1 MLFIQDYFEIFYY
14 LFLSTIDCF
23 VTGSGILH
31 NFVASVI
38 ELWENVFNSTK
49 TIMTVFINDL
59 TLHQLPL
66 KVFISKRRDRFQS
79 TLWPA
84 HVKQI
89 GLLEDN
95 ISSPEILHF
104 TMCTSTQ

>member
-1 MLFIQDYFEIFYY
+1 
-14 LFLSTIDCF
+14 
-23 VTGSGILH
+23 
-31 NFVASVI
+31 
-38 ELWENVFNSTK
+38 
-49 TIMTVFINDL
+49 MTVFINDL

-104 TMCTSTQ
+104 TMCTSTQYYAKNALTQKLTLTWVKVKIN